1 MPRRRPPR
9 RERPA
14 VTLRLRHQRINRPR
28 PRDSITDVEGY
39 DAASYGD
46 RISGIY
52 DTWYGER
59 LDPTFAVDLLSELA
73 GSGRALELGIGT
85 GRVALPLARRGVSV
99 SGIDVSE
106 SMVEQLRAKPG
117 GDRIPV
123 SMGDFADV
131 DVDGTFALVYVP
143 FATFY
148 ALLTQED
155 QVRCFRNVAAHLD
168 PGGRFVVDGFV
179 PEPARTVS
187 PLPVSTETLS
197 LDEVVLD
204 AMRHDP
210 LNQIIEGH
218 HIVISKDG
226 TELYPLRIRYCW
238 PSELDLMAQ
247 LAGLSLEDRYTDYD
261 RQPFTASSE
270 SHVSVYRKPMIA
282 VMP

>member
-1 MPRRRPPR
+1 M
-9 RERPA
+9 
-14 VTLRLRHQRINRPR
+14 
-28 PRDSITDVEGY
+28 DGY

-52 DTWYGER
+52 DSWYDES
-59 LDPTFAVDLLSELA
+59 LDPTNAVELLADLA

-85 GRVALPLARRGVSV
+85 GRVGLPLAARGVPV

-106 SMVEQLRAKPG
+106 SMVQQLRAKPG

-123 SMGDFADV
+123 SLGDFADV
-131 DVDGTFALVYVP
+131 DVDGPFTLIYVP

-155 QVRCFRNVAAHLD
+155 QVRCMRNVADHLEA
-168 PGGRFVVDGFV
+168 GGRFVLDGFV
-179 PEPARTVS
+179 PDPARTVS
-187 PLPVSTETLS
+187 PLPVSAENLN

-210 LNQIIEGH
+210 LHQIIEGH
-218 HIVISKDG
+218 HIVISRKG

-238 PSELDLMAQ
+238 PSGARPHGPTGRALPRRALRRLRPPTVHRVPPRATCP
-247 LAGLSLEDRYTDYD
+247 S
-261 RQPFTASSE
+261 TAS
-270 SHVSVYRKPMIA
+270 HRC
-282 VMP
+282 

>member
-1 MPRRRPPR
+1 M
-9 RERPA
+9 
-14 VTLRLRHQRINRPR
+14 
-28 PRDSITDVEGY
+28 DGY

-52 DTWYGER
+52 DSWYDER
-59 LDPTFAVDLLSELA
+59 LDPANAVELLAELA

-85 GRVALPLARRGVSV
+85 GRVALPLARPGVAV

-106 SMVEQLRAKPG
+106 SMVEKLRAKPG

-123 SMGDFADV
+123 AMGDFADV
-131 DVDGTFALVYVP
+131 GVDGTFTLIYVP

-155 QVRCFRNVAAHLD
+155 QVRCFRNVAEHLEA
-168 PGGRFVVDGFV
+168 GGRFVLDGFV
-179 PEPARTVS
+179 PDPARTVS
-187 PLPVSTETLS
+187 PLPVSAETLN

-210 LNQIIEGH
+210 LNQLIEGH
-218 HIVISKDG
+218 HIVISRKG

-247 LAGLSLEDRYTDYD
+247 LAGLFLEERYADYD

-270 SHVSVYRKPMIA
+270 SHVSVYRKPL
-282 VMP
+282 VTVTH